1 MHPLLCRLPVP
12 QGSQQPAL
20 LPWSTQCTLGYE
32 PSYNGIRN
40 KAFTSFV
47 SWERKLK
54 TEKWLQKPAFS
65 QAYQIAPLWS
75 LFLWLPCVIYE
86 HLEILTHKKD
96 NIVEAEMQLIMWCCK
111 EAGRGW
117 GELLHQA
124 RQLRRSEMKGRKDE
138 SFEEMQ
144 ENRKKCEWILFHWVN
159 ESNSL
164 YTRSIPGPEHHIVP
178 HCIQPFKNPLAVW
191 GFGPVVSRLALQ
203 PLNTHFQLSWKI
215 NEWK

>member
-1 MHPLLCRLPVP
+1 MALGTRPSHLLFPGRESSRLRNDFKSLPFLKLIK
-12 QGSQQPAL
+12 L
-20 LPWSTQCTLGYE
+20 LLYDP
-32 PSYNGIRN
+32 
-40 KAFTSFV
+40 
-47 SWERKLK
+47 
-54 TEKWLQKPAFS
+54 
-65 QAYQIAPLWS
+65 

-124 RQLRRSEMKGRKDE
+124 RQLRRSEMQGRKDE

-159 ESNSL
+159 ESTSL
-164 YTRSIPGPEHHIVP
+164 YTRCVPGPEHHIVP